1 MLQNGR
7 GILMDANLKIVLDQ
21 YFEGAS
27 KLQPNVFVPVRD
39 NRVIEPLVYAF
50 FSETEQSTLIISD
63 TQDILE
69 GDILVYP
76 KTRQFCYID
85 DIRHITGKNI
95 YVVHYHTKYQRKAHA
110 PFDAE

>member
-1 MLQNGR
+1 
-7 GILMDANLKIVLDQ
+7 MDANLKIVLDQ

-50 FSETEQSTLIISD
+50 FSETEPSTLIISD
-63 TQDILE
+63 SQDILE

-95 YVVHYHTKYQRKAHA
+95 YVVHYHTKYQRKSYA
-110 PFDAE
+110 PFDAD

>member
-1 MLQNGR
+1 
-7 GILMDANLKIVLDQ
+7 MDANLKIVLDQ

-39 NRVIEPLVYAF
+39 NRVVEPLVYAF

-63 TQDILE
+63 SQDILE

-76 KTRQFCYID
+76 KTRQFCYLD

-95 YVVHYHTKYQRKAHA
+95 YVAHYHTKYQRKACA
-110 PFDAE
+110 PLEAE

>member
-1 MLQNGR
+1 
-7 GILMDANLKIVLDQ
+7 MDANLKIVLDQ

-50 FSETEQSTLIISD
+50 FSETEQSTLVISD

-76 KTRQFCYID
+76 KTRQFCYLD

-95 YVVHYHTKYQRKAHA
+95 YVAHYHTKYQRKAIT
-110 PFDAE
+110 PLEAE

>member
-1 MLQNGR
+1 
-7 GILMDANLKIVLDQ
+7 MDANLKIVLDQ

-63 TQDILE
+63 SQDILE

-76 KTRQFCYID
+76 KTRQFCYLD

-95 YVVHYHTKYQRKAHA
+95 YVVHYHTKYQRKAQA
-110 PFDAE
+110 PFTED

>member
-1 MLQNGR
+1 MEG
-7 GILMDANLKIVLDQ
+7 GIFMDANLKIVLDQ

-39 NRVIEPLVYAF
+39 NRVIEPLVFAF

-63 TQDILE
+63 NQDILE

-95 YVVHYHTKYQRKAHA
+95 YVVHYHTKYQRKAQT

>member
-1 MLQNGR
+1 
-7 GILMDANLKIVLDQ
+7 MDANLKIVLDQ

-63 TQDILE
+63 SQDILE

-76 KTRQFCYID
+76 KTRQFCYLD

-95 YVVHYHTKYQRKAHA
+95 YVVHYHTKYQRRAQA
-110 PFDAE
+110 PFTED

>member
-1 MLQNGR
+1 
-7 GILMDANLKIVLDQ
+7 MDANLKIVLDQ

-50 FSETEQSTLIISD
+50 FSETEQSTLVISD
-63 TQDILE
+63 SQDILE

-95 YVVHYHTKYQRKAHA
+95 YIVHYHTKYQRKAHA
-110 PFDAE
+110 PFNED